1 MTMRNRWIL
10 LARLVSSIALI
21 TMAGCASTSQ
31 GSEIEETQASTS
43 AKISAKEPDELD
55 VPQPQWK
62 GQADRERFKK
72 AHSLVGQKK
81 FEEALELL
89 KLNIEETPN
98 AGDIDYSYAWSCVCL
113 AELERFDESLRYYEI
128 MCTRFYGTIRKGAGG
143 AVRSW
148 DDLLDKLKDAVRE
161 SSFTD
166 KAQILEQMAKLDKTA
181 FDSYLADAEK
191 LIRSVSRG
199 NKTAIKRLN
208 GADYRDYKEAVLKLI
223 ELGRLRLAEQ
233 K

>member
-1 MTMRNRWIL
+1 MKCYWII
-10 LARLVSSIALI
+10 LVAAAGFAVLPGG
-21 TMAGCASTSQ
+21 AGCAATSPSGQ
-31 GSEIEETQASTS
+31 PAEVEVASSPESPSKKS
-43 AKISAKEPDELD
+43 AELD

-98 AGDIDYSYAWSCVCL
+98 AGDIDYSYGWACVCL
-113 AELERFDESLRYYEI
+113 AELERFDEALRYYEI

-166 KAQILEQMAKLDKTA
+166 KAQILQQMEKLDKVA
-181 FDSYLADAEK
+181 SDKYLTDAKK
-191 LIRSVSRG
+191 LVRSASGG
-199 NKTAIKRLN
+199 NKTAIERLN
-208 GADYRDYKEAVLKLI
+208 GADYRDYREAVLKLI
-223 ELGRLRLAEQ
+223 EFGKLKLVDQ